1 VSQILAVSVLIL
13 RKNAIESPVT
23 ITASTAAPYYGA
35 PHHASAMA
43 IELIA
48 GAGVVT
54 RRRRAADEWWRLA
67 HYSLPAKTAASQG
80 VVVVDTALPFRI
92 FKCPPRTILDT
103 PPPACTRKAKV
114 L

>member
-1 VSQILAVSVLIL
+1 VREILAVSVLIL
-13 RKNAIESPVT
+13 RENAIESPVT
-23 ITASTAAPYYGA
+23 IAVSTAPPYYGA
-35 PHHASAMA
+35 PHHSSAMV

-54 RRRRAADEWWRLA
+54 RRRRAADKWWRLA
-67 HYSLPAKTAASQG
+67 HSSLPAKTATSQG
-80 VVVVDTALPFRI
+80 AVVVDTALPFRI
-92 FKCPPRTILDT
+92 FNCPPRTILDT